1 MDRKKLL
8 KWCGIFFA
16 AMLIFTVVSGA
27 AASMSVA
34 QIQTG
39 KIQNQTVI
47 HTVQGSGRVEGTRER
62 AVFARENQLVEQVL
76 IREGQ
81 TVKKGDTLFVLSK
94 SQLKKTI
101 KEKENEIEELSLKI
115 GDLESQ
121 AKAADKAKTKEL
133 QRAKEDYNIASG
145 NGGVNISNARR
156 ELAAARQ
163 KLDDYYGSLSNDFT
177 DEPVDKSQEQALL
190 DQIRSCQQAIDQAAM
205 SSRQDTLAAKRG
217 IEDAQAE
224 SASDSTVENVKRELT
239 QAQEELESLNKL
251 LKKKGKVKAPSDG
264 VVKSISAV
272 TGSLTGQSAAVILVE
287 IAGTL
292 RVETMVDADDI
303 KYVEI
308 GGEATLTGADSTEKR
323 GSIEAI
329 GEAEGDTELRK
340 ISIVVS
346 DEDFMIGENVN
357 IKISK
362 EEGPYSACVP
372 LSALGEESGK
382 NFVYVA
388 ETQDAVLGEV
398 LVARRVQVN
407 VKNKNASIA
416 ALEEGVLT
424 AEQRIITYSDRELT
438 DGSRVRLQEP

>member
-8 KWCGIFFA
+8 KWCGMFFA
-16 AMLIFTVVSGA
+16 VMLIFTVVSGA

-47 HTVQGSGRVEGTRER
+47 HTVQGSGRVEGTKER

-76 IREGQ
+76 IREGE
-81 TVKKGDTLFVLSK
+81 TVKKGDTLLTLSRN
-94 SQLKKTI
+94 QLKKTI
-101 KEKENEIEELSLKI
+101 KEKENEIEELTLKI
-115 GDLESQ
+115 SDLESQ
-121 AKAADKAKTKEL
+121 VKVADNAKTKEL
-133 QRAKEDYNIASG
+133 QRAREDYNIAAG
-145 NGGVNISNARR
+145 NGGVNISNAQR
-156 ELAAARQ
+156 ELDAARQ
-163 KLDDYYGSLSNDFT
+163 KLDDYYGSLSKDFT

-190 DQIRSCQQAIDQAAM
+190 DQIRSCQQAIDQAVM
-205 SSRQDTLAAKRG
+205 SSSQNTLAAKRG

-224 SASDSTVENVKRELT
+224 SASDSTLENVKRELT
-239 QAQEELESLNKL
+239 QAQEELDSLNKL

-272 TGSLTGQSAAVILVE
+272 TGSLTGQSAAVILYE
-287 IAGTL
+287 TDGTFC
-292 RVETMVDADDI
+292 VETAVEAEDV

-308 GGEATLTGADSTEKR
+308 GGEAILTGADGIEKS
-323 GSIEAI
+323 GIVENI
-329 GEAEGDTELRK
+329 GDAEEDTKLRK
-340 ISIVVS
+340 ISIAVS
-346 DEDFMIGENVN
+346 GEDFGIGENVN

-372 LSALGEESGK
+372 LNALGEENGK

-388 ETQDAVLGEV
+388 ETQDAVIGEI
-398 LVARRVQVN
+398 LVARKVQVH
-407 VKNKNASIA
+407 VKNKNTSIA

-424 AEQRIITYSDRELT
+424 ADQKIITYSDRELT
-438 DGSRVRLQEP
+438 DGSRVRLQEL

>member
-8 KWCGIFFA
+8 KWCGMFFA
-16 AMLIFTVVSGA
+16 VMLIFTVVSGA

-47 HTVQGSGRVEGTRER
+47 HTVQGSGRVEGTKER

-76 IREGQ
+76 IREGE
-81 TVKKGDTLFVLSK
+81 TVKKGDTLLTLSRN
-94 SQLKKTI
+94 QLKKTI
-101 KEKENEIEELSLKI
+101 KEKENEIEELTLKI
-115 GDLESQ
+115 SDLESQ
-121 AKAADKAKTKEL
+121 VKVADNAKTKEL
-133 QRAKEDYNIASG
+133 QRAREDYNIAAG
-145 NGGVNISNARR
+145 NGGVNISNAQR
-156 ELAAARQ
+156 ELDAARQ
-163 KLDDYYGSLSNDFT
+163 KLDDYYGSLSKDFT

-190 DQIRSCQQAIDQAAM
+190 DQIRSCQQAIDQAVM
-205 SSRQDTLAAKRG
+205 SSSQNTLAAKRG

-224 SASDSTVENVKRELT
+224 SASDSTLENVKRELT
-239 QAQEELESLNKL
+239 QAQEELENLNKL

-272 TGSLTGQSAAVILVE
+272 TGSLTGQSAAVILYE
-287 IAGTL
+287 TDGTFC
-292 RVETMVDADDI
+292 VETAIEAEDV

-308 GGEATLTGADSTEKR
+308 GGEAILTGADGIEKS
-323 GSIEAI
+323 GIVENI
-329 GEAEGDTELRK
+329 GDAEEDTKLRK
-340 ISIVVS
+340 ISIAVS
-346 DEDFMIGENVN
+346 GEDFGIGENVN

-372 LSALGEESGK
+372 LNALGEENGK

-388 ETQDAVLGEV
+388 ETQDAVIGEI
-398 LVARRVQVN
+398 LVARKVQVH
-407 VKNKNASIA
+407 VKNKNTSIA

-424 AEQRIITYSDRELT
+424 ADQKIITYSDRELT
-438 DGSRVRLQEP
+438 DGSRVRLQEL